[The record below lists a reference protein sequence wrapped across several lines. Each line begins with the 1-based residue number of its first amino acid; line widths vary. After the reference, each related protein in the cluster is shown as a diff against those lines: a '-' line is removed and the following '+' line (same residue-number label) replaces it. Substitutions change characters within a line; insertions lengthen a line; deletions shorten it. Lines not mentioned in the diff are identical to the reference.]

1 MSNIKERVLQIAE
14 AKGIPKVEF
23 FQTLG
28 ISYANF
34 KGAQKKSALGS
45 DAISVILN
53 HFSDI
58 NPEWLLLGEGFMI
71 KDERSHS
78 GEIAITLPS
87 KIDRFVDTAAVT
99 VALEKVIGAQQ
110 MTIQSQ
116 EVAIAAL
123 TARIEQLEKKK
134 KHKKKP

>member
-14 AKGIPKVEF
+14 VKGIPKIEF
-23 FQTLG
+23 FKALG

-34 KGAQKKSALGS
+34 KGAQKKAALGS

-58 NPEWLLLGEGFMI
+58 HAEWLVLGEGAMI
-71 KDERSHS
+71 KEEQFHS

-87 KIDRFVDTAAVT
+87 KIDRFVDSTAVS

-110 MTIQSQ
+110 ITIQSQ

-134 KHKKKP
+134 KHKRKP